1 MGYDG
6 GRKTLLNGDSGLC
19 QPGEDYAIIIH
30 GWQES
35 CDTEWVS
42 LLASSTQFTAS
53 LTPLTSLIF
62 HPLNLKDL
70 TAYRGGCIICMDY
83 NKYSRMAYMQLYGNF
98 DSIAEVLAGKLRQME
113 RLGFSPD
120 QAFLFG
126 FSYGGRL
133 AVEAAQR
140 FGPKRINQ
148 IDSEEGEFC
157 L

>member
-1 MGYDG
+1 
-6 GRKTLLNGDSGLC
+6 
-19 QPGEDYAIIIH
+19 
-30 GWQES
+30 
-35 CDTEWVS
+35 
-42 LLASSTQFTAS
+42 
-53 LTPLTSLIF
+53 
-62 HPLNLKDL
+62 
-70 TAYRGGCIICMDY
+70 
-83 NKYSRMAYMQLYGNF
+83 MAYMQLYGNF

-148 IDSEEGEFC
+148 IDSEKGEFC
-157 L
+157 I